1 MSRPDKSPPPRGRR
15 HSVRVVELGTSV
27 LRAVGQLGGSATLS
41 ELSAFVHQPPSKT
54 HRYLQALVA
63 SGFIEQDAT
72 TDAYRLG
79 AESLSLGLMALAG
92 IDVVSAATD
101 PIAALSAHINE
112 TVLLAIW
119 ANHGAT
125 VVHVKEPLRRVTVV
139 TRVGSVLPLLSS
151 ASGLIFAAYLP
162 EEDTPRDAAAERRLK
177 IIRHSGLAAIQGL
190 FFPGIDALAAPVVD
204 AAGKIAAALTV
215 LGPTT
220 SFDASLAGSVAGRLA
235 DTAAAISTRLG
246 YRGTWPPASPART
259 RSKSSGVSTPAG
271 GASAKTVK

>member
-1 MSRPDKSPPPRGRR
+1 
-15 HSVRVVELGTSV
+15 V

-54 HRYLQALVA
+54 HRYLQALMA

-72 TDAYRLG
+72 TEAYRLG
-79 AESLSLGLMALAG
+79 AESLSLGLAALAS
-92 IDVVSAATD
+92 IDVVTAATAS
-101 PIAALSAHINE
+101 IAALSAAINE

-139 TRVGSVLPLLSS
+139 TRLGSVLPLLSS

-162 EEDTPRDAAAERRLK
+162 EDDAPSDATAERRLK
-177 IIRHSGLAAIQGL
+177 AIRDSGLAAIQGL
-190 FFPGIDALAAPVVD
+190 FFPGIDAIAAPVVD
-204 AAGKIAAALTV
+204 ATGKIAAAITV

-220 SFDASLAGSVAGRLA
+220 SFDVSLEGSVAARLA
-235 DTAAAISTRLG
+235 ETAMAISARMG
-246 YRGTWPPASPART
+246 YRGPWPPASSALT

-271 GASAKTVK
+271 GASANAVK

>member
-1 MSRPDKSPPPRGRR
+1 M
-15 HSVRVVELGTSV
+15 HVVELGTSV

-41 ELSAFVHQPPSKT
+41 ELSAFVHQPPSKI

-63 SGFIEQDAT
+63 SGFIERDAT
-72 TDAYRLG
+72 TEAYRLG
-79 AESLSLGLMALAG
+79 AESLSLGLVALAG
-92 IDVVSAATD
+92 IDVVSTATD

-139 TRVGSVLPLLSS
+139 TRVGSVLPLWSS

-162 EEDTPRDAAAERRLK
+162 EENPPRDAAAEGRLTN
-177 IIRHSGLAAIQGL
+177 ICQSGLAAIQGL

-204 AAGKIAAALTV
+204 AAGQIAAAVTV

-220 SFDASLAGSVAGRLA
+220 SFDASLGGSVAGRLT
-235 DTAAAISTRLG
+235 DTAAAISARLG
-246 YRGTWPPASPART
+246 YRGAWPPASPART

-271 GASAKTVK
+271 GASAKAVK

>member
-1 MSRPDKSPPPRGRR
+1 M
-15 HSVRVVELGTSV
+15 VELGTSV
-27 LRAVGQLGGSATLS
+27 LRAVGRLGGSATLS

-63 SGFIEQDAT
+63 SGFIEQDAIT
-72 TDAYRLG
+72 EAYRLG

-92 IDVVSAATD
+92 IDVVSAATA
-101 PIAALSAHINE
+101 PIAALNAHINE

-177 IIRHSGLAAIQGL
+177 TVRHSGLAAIQGAIL
-190 FFPGIDALAAPVVD
+190 SGHRCRRCARGRCRGENRRGGNGIGSHDEFRCVPGRQR
-204 AAGKIAAALTV
+204 
-215 LGPTT
+215 
-220 SFDASLAGSVAGRLA
+220 GRPA
-235 DTAAAISTRLG
+235 CRH
-246 YRGTWPPASPART
+246 RG
-259 RSKSSGVSTPAG
+259 GH
-271 GASAKTVK
+271 

>member
-1 MSRPDKSPPPRGRR
+1 
-15 HSVRVVELGTSV
+15 VRVVELGTSV
-27 LRAVGQLGGSATLS
+27 LRAVGRLGGSATLS

-54 HRYLQALVA
+54 HRYLQALMA
-63 SGFIEQDAT
+63 SGFIEHDAT
-72 TDAYRLG
+72 TEAYRLG

-101 PIAALSAHINE
+101 PIAALSAQINE

-119 ANHGAT
+119 GNHGAT

-162 EEDTPRDAAAERRLK
+162 EEDTPRNAAAERRLK
-177 IIRHSGLAAIQGL
+177 IVRHSGLAAVQGL

-204 AAGKIAAALTV
+204 AAGKLAAAVTV

-220 SFDASLAGSVAGRLA
+220 SFDASLAGTVAGRLA
-235 DTAAAISTRLG
+235 RTAAAISARLG
-246 YRGTWPPASPART
+246 YRGAWPPASPART
-259 RSKSSGVSTPAG
+259 RSRSSGVSTPAG
-271 GASAKTVK
+271 GASVKAVK